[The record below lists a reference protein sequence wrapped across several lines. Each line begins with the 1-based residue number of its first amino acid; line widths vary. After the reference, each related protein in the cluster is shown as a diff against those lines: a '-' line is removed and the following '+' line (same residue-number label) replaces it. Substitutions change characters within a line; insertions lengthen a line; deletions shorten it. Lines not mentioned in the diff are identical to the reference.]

1 MPDVVGYTEKAEE
14 QTAWTRAIRHDNFT
28 LGAPDVAFVISVGW
42 NEPHDLLQQRGAVS
56 PVAYCAVTASPGGV
70 KPGVRHTEK

>member
-28 LGAPDVAFVISVGW
+28 LRAPDVAFVISVGW
-42 NEPHDLLQQRGAVS
+42 NEPHYLLQQREAVS
-56 PVAYCAVTASPGGV
+56 PVAYCAVMASPGSV
-70 KPGVRHTEK
+70 KPSVQHTEQ